1 MSRLSPEELNAAGL
15 PVLYS
20 PEEVEELR
28 LLPEVTA
35 NWLKRKA
42 GLGLVPCT
50 RLGRTIMFSAGDITE
65 IACSGAQKP
74 RDAAAAATVT
84 PIAAS
89 RRKAPGGERKLRARP
104 PRKRGAA

>member
-20 PEEVEELR
+20 PEEVEQLR

-42 GLGLVPCT
+42 GLSLIPCT
-50 RLGRTIMFSAGDITE
+50 RLGRTVMFSADDITE
-65 IACSGAQKP
+65 IARSGAQRPK
-74 RDAAAAATVT
+74 DVAAAATVT
-84 PIAAS
+84 PIAS
-89 RRKAPGGERKLRARP
+89 GKRKAPGAEPKLRARP